1 MAEGGEEESEDD
13 SVTVSVRSLGGAITC
28 FRVPRATT
36 ARALKIRLARS
47 CGSPPYAQRLL
58 QGERILED
66 DASVESA
73 VTNVPALELLLVCTP
88 CELEA
93 GTHLIDSA
101 RFGNLPSLREALRR
115 PAPPDFA
122 RPSDGLTALLAAS
135 FHGHLEMVVELLAAG
150 ASKEK
155 PMKNGATPL
164 HLASQSGHLA
174 VVRCLLTARAEPN
187 AEAEDGRRPLHIA
200 CQKNHVEVIRT
211 LCDGDADPNAP
222 GPHAMS
228 PAFPA
233 CQRGYLDA
241 LKALCEA
248 GADPEA
254 TDKSGTRLIDVA
266 IQEGHLPLVQTLHAA
281 GASIAESNR
290 NGRTPLHVAAYCGD
304 LLIVRWLAEEG
315 VLIDSRDR
323 QRYTP
328 LHLAA
333 RFGYEV
339 VARELFEL
347 RADLEA
353 ISSSGSRPLHMA
365 ALFDQEEVARFLCE
379 QHVDMNVLAYPGLSP
394 LHLAAARGNLEVVK
408 VLCDFG
414 ANLARRDI
422 FGAMPVSTA
431 VRYGRDAIV
440 QCMLDAAGCEDCEST
455 PGANL
460 LPQSAVELPRIQ
472 YFGENLVNPRHQ
484 SLLKACLCL
493 SVHLTSKCR
502 HLHEPETCEAMWS
515 LLPSLCKSDA
525 ELLQPHNVSLLH
537 VSQALDNSDA
547 DSIWAAAA
555 LQYVREPS
563 RSPFAVQQRGVVG
576 QRLSLPAS
584 FAIDQGSRLPNASVA

>member
-1 MAEGGEEESEDD
+1 
-13 SVTVSVRSLGGAITC
+13 
-28 FRVPRATT
+28 
-36 ARALKIRLARS
+36 
-47 CGSPPYAQRLL
+47 
-58 QGERILED
+58 
-66 DASVESA
+66 
-73 VTNVPALELLLVCTP
+73 
-88 CELEA
+88 
-93 GTHLIDSA
+93 
-101 RFGNLPSLREALRR
+101 
-115 PAPPDFA
+115 
-122 RPSDGLTALLAAS
+122 
-135 FHGHLEMVVELLAAG
+135 
-150 ASKEK
+150 
-155 PMKNGATPL
+155 MKNGATPL

-200 CQKNHVEVIRT
+200 CQKNHVEVIRA
-211 LCDGDADPNAP
+211 LCNGDADPNAP

-248 GADPEA
+248 GANAEA
-254 TDKSGTRLIDVA
+254 MDKSGT
-266 IQEGHLPLVQTLHAA
+266 
-281 GASIAESNR
+281 
-290 NGRTPLHVAAYCGD
+290 RTPLHVAAYCGD

-353 ISSSGSRPLHMA
+353 TSSSLESTTRKLA
-365 ALFDQEEVARFLCE
+365 AAVGRYIWLPSLTKR
-379 QHVDMNVLAYPGLSP
+379 NVLAYPGLSP

-455 PGANL
+455 PGH
-460 LPQSAVELPRIQ
+460 VELAP
-472 YFGENLVNPRHQ
+472 F
-484 SLLKACLCL
+484 SLQ
-493 SVHLTSKCR
+493 
-502 HLHEPETCEAMWS
+502 E
-515 LLPSLCKSDA
+515 
-525 ELLQPHNVSLLH
+525 
-537 VSQALDNSDA
+537 
-547 DSIWAAAA
+547 
-555 LQYVREPS
+555 
-563 RSPFAVQQRGVVG
+563 
-576 QRLSLPAS
+576 
-584 FAIDQGSRLPNASVA
+584 